1 MVLFHGTSFDNG
13 QQILNDKTIKI
24 NCKSQ
29 YENLFPEYRTTSGF
43 VYFSSSMSYATSFGS
58 ERKKLGDTFLVFKI
72 DIPEN
77 EIEEDSDDKNML
89 ISSSNISYRIGHSI
103 SVNDAEYIIISVDNS
118 ETYRNFSSA
127 YKDER
132 KNRNVEYAYSEFM
145 KDKQWT
151 KV

>member
-1 MVLFHGTSFDNG
+1 M
-13 QQILNDKTIKI
+13 
-24 NCKSQ
+24 
-29 YENLFPEYRTTSGF
+29 
-43 VYFSSSMSYATSFGS
+43 
-58 ERKKLGDTFLVFKI
+58 VFKI

-145 KDKQWT
+145 KDKQWA

>member
-58 ERKKLGDTFLVFKI
+58 ERK
-72 DIPEN
+72 N
-77 EIEEDSDDKNML
+77 W
-89 ISSSNISYRIGHSI
+89 
-103 SVNDAEYIIISVDNS
+103 
-118 ETYRNFSSA
+118 ETRFWFSRLTSL
-127 YKDER
+127 KMR
-132 KNRNVEYAYSEFM
+132 
-145 KDKQWT
+145 
-151 KV
+151 